1 MLNKG
6 IQEVFTTVP
15 KTYELVNHVL
25 TFGMDISWR
34 KRAVRAALAAGGNL
48 WLDICSGTGETA
60 SYLKRAA
67 PNGVTV
73 VSADFCEPMLRE
85 AVKKPEGKHI
95 CFTLADASLL
105 PFADNTF
112 DLITI
117 SFATRNLNIS
127 KNALVRCFAEFRRV
141 LKKGGHF
148 INLETSQPSSRLLR
162 RLFHAY
168 IGLLVRPIG
177 EAISGSKAGYKYLSH
192 TIPRFYDA
200 DEFSCVISDAGF
212 TSVDYERLIFGIA
225 AIHHGIK

>member
-6 IQEVFTTVP
+6 IQEVFGTVP

-25 TFGMDISWR
+25 TFGMDICWR
-34 KRAVRAALAAGGNL
+34 KKAVRAATVAGGNL

-60 SYLKRAA
+60 SYLKKAA
-67 PNGVTV
+67 PEGTTV
-73 VSADFCEPMLRE
+73 ISADFCEPMLRE
-85 AVKKPEGKHI
+85 AVKKPEGGDI
-95 CFTLADASLL
+95 GFTLADANVL

-127 KNALVRCFAEFRRV
+127 RKALIQCFTEFHRV
-141 LKKGGHF
+141 LKEGGHF
-148 INLETSQPSSRLLR
+148 INLETSQPSSKFLR
-162 RLFHAY
+162 RFFHAY
-168 IGLLVRPIG
+168 IGLFVRPIG
-177 EAISGSKAGYKYLSH
+177 EAMSGSKSGYKYLSH

-200 DEFSCVISDAGF
+200 DEFSSIIREAGF
-212 TSVDYERLIFGIA
+212 DKVAYNKLLLGIA